1 MMNKINLLHYVVI
14 SFDKKYCELD
24 CFRLRNCI
32 TNIYTFIGLN
42 FLFPPFFLKQYFKI
56 LNLTMCNP
64 NIASHVKMS
73 SSVDNIKYFVHGD
86 PRMQKRVSS
95 PASYPGPSAYEAD
108 ALAI

>member
-1 MMNKINLLHYVVI
+1 
-14 SFDKKYCELD
+14 
-24 CFRLRNCI
+24 
-32 TNIYTFIGLN
+32 
-42 FLFPPFFLKQYFKI
+42 
-56 LNLTMCNP
+56 MCNP